1 MVQELQMLTVV
12 VTKRKM
18 SEQNLMRRRRFILLE
33 GLDLCQVV
41 DSRDDVLE
49 GLSLSISSTSD
60 DKTGRCGE
68 RPEAVR

>member
-1 MVQELQMLTVV
+1 MVQKLQMLTVV

-68 RPEAVR
+68 RPKAVR